1 MKKALIIGNSDGIG
15 LGLTRRLL
23 DLGWQVAGISRAP
36 SSLSHPTYA
45 HHLCDVR
52 DESYPQKL
60 KDILSEFGLLD
71 LCVYCAGIGELL
83 DFANME
89 REVQTF
95 EVNLMGLIKTV
106 TTILPGMVE
115 SDSGHFIGL
124 SSVADAMISAEAP
137 SYHASKAA
145 FSNYL
150 EGLTLALE
158 KSHAAV
164 TNVRFGFVDTKMAK
178 GDVKPFMM
186 SVDRAVDHLM
196 TCIRKR
202 PAVYTAPRFINPLI
216 NLRGRMLKIRLS
228 RCVQS

>member
-23 DLGWQVAGISRAP
+23 DLGWQAAGISRTP
-36 SSLSHPTYA
+36 SPLSHPAYV
-45 HHLCDVR
+45 HHLGDVR
-52 DESYPQKL
+52 DGSYSQKL
-60 KDILSEFGLLD
+60 KGIISDFGSPD
-71 LCVYCAGIGELL
+71 CCVYCAGIGELL
-83 DFANME
+83 DFKNME
-89 REVQTF
+89 QEIQTF

-106 TTILPGMVE
+106 TTVLPGMVE
-115 SDSGHFIGL
+115 SDSGHFIGI

-150 EGLTLALE
+150 EGLALALE
-158 KSHAAV
+158 KSKVAV

-178 GDVKPFMM
+178 GDAKPFMM
-186 SVDRAVDHLM
+186 TVDRAVDHLM

-202 PAVYTAPRFINPLI
+202 PAIYTAPRFINPLVSFR
-216 NLRGRMLKIRLS
+216 NRMLKLRLS
-228 RCVQS
+228 RCV